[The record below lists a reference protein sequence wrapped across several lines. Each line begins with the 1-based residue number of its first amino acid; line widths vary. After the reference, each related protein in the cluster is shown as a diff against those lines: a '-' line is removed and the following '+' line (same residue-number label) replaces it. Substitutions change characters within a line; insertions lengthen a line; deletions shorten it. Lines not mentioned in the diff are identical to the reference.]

1 MEYYLVDSH
10 IGGYYVS
17 TSNPEIIEE
26 VCEECGDYDSI
37 ILSWEDNQ
45 KMEVL
50 SNYFE
55 KLKYDKE
62 NIKNSYNNNETKEEI
77 ISDLL
82 YKYECNRYMM
92 NSLCEEEIITK
103 EEKKK
108 LLKVVALSEKKQFE
122 LLKSINYDEIDVVKK
137 MKYKHKKNK

>member
-62 NIKNSYNNNETKEEI
+62 SIIDNYNNNETKEEI

>member
-1 MEYYLVDSH
+1 MKYYLVDSH
-10 IGGYYVS
+10 MGGYYVS

-45 KMEVL
+45 KMEAL

-55 KLKYDKE
+55 KLKYDE
-62 NIKNSYNNNETKEEI
+62 ESIIDSYNNDATKEEI

-82 YKYECNRYMM
+82 YEYECNRYMM

>member
-1 MEYYLVDSH
+1 MKYYLVDSH
-10 IGGYYVS
+10 MGGYYVS
-17 TSNPEIIEE
+17 TSNPGIIEE

-45 KMEVL
+45 KMEAL

-55 KLKYDKE
+55 KLEYDE
-62 NIKNSYNNNETKEEI
+62 ESIIDSYNNNETKEEI

-82 YKYECNRYMM
+82 YEYECNRYMM

-122 LLKSINYDEIDVVKK
+122 LLKSINYDEIDAVKK
-137 MKYKHKKNK
+137 MKYKHNKNK

>member
-62 NIKNSYNNNETKEEI
+62 SIIDSYNNNETKEEI

>member
-55 KLKYDKE
+55 NLKYDKE
-62 NIKNSYNNNETKEEI
+62 NIIDNYNNNETKEEI

>member
-1 MEYYLVDSH
+1 MKYYLVYSH
-10 IGGYYVS
+10 MGGYYVS

-45 KMEVL
+45 KMEAL

-55 KLKYDKE
+55 KLKYDE
-62 NIKNSYNNNETKEEI
+62 ESIIDSYNNDATKEEI

-82 YKYECNRYMM
+82 YEYECNRYMM

-137 MKYKHKKNK
+137 MKYKHNKNK